1 MLKLVLN
8 NELFYLLH
16 MFFLFKWN
24 AWLKMLRHKRRNFI
38 SFCSQ
43 HQRKWNSKRNTFW
56 LLYFPNTQEMYF
68 IGRLSKR
75 IIVFLGIKRGKRII
89 IEENWPKYPNYHSR
103 IMLSPDDLFCIYSLK
118 TTVLIKIQVH
128 WVSIFAF
135 LPKCHHFCY

>member
-1 MLKLVLN
+1 MN
-8 NELFYLLH
+8 SFIYFICFFYLNEMPGWKCLDTKGEILYH
-16 MFFLFKWN
+16 SALNIRENEILKEILFD
-24 AWLKMLRHKRRNFI
+24 
-38 SFCSQ
+38 
-43 HQRKWNSKRNTFW
+43 
-56 LLYFPNTQEMYF
+56 YFPNTQEMYF

-75 IIVFLGIKRGKRII
+75 IIVFIGIKRGKRII

-128 WVSIFAF
+128 WASIFAF